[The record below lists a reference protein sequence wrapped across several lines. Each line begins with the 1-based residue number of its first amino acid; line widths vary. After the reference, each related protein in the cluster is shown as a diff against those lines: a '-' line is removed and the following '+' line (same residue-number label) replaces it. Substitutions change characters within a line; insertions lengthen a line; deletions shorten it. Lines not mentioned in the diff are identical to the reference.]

1 MKKLYIILLFITFF
15 INIVNAQNT
24 IGSPNNQA
32 EEYYNACKNNLIK
45 AETENVITGNEDD
58 VKQEQN
64 IRQCLKTKIIET
76 ASLFLPNNEL
86 KNYQNYLISVEE
98 TLFNMYKTLI
108 FCKDGINDYWCKERY
123 LDDKSLDKL
132 LLEKNLTSHIFKILV
147 NTIEQS
153 QNQ

>member
-32 EEYYNACKNNLIK
+32 EEYYIACKNNLIK

>member
-32 EEYYNACKNNLIK
+32 EEYYIACKNNLIK

-86 KNYQNYLISVEE
+86 KNYQNDLISFEE

>member
-1 MKKLYIILLFITFF
+1 MKNEERLMVDGYLY
-15 INIVNAQNT
+15 
-24 IGSPNNQA
+24 
-32 EEYYNACKNNLIK
+32 
-45 AETENVITGNEDD
+45 GNEDD

-86 KNYQNYLISVEE
+86 QNYQNYLISVEE

-132 LLEKNLTSHIFKILV
+132 LLEKNFSNDELV
-147 NTIEQS
+147 LLKHNLK
-153 QNQ
+153 

>member
-1 MKKLYIILLFITFF
+1 
-15 INIVNAQNT
+15 
-24 IGSPNNQA
+24 
-32 EEYYNACKNNLIK
+32 
-45 AETENVITGNEDD
+45 
-58 VKQEQN
+58 
-64 IRQCLKTKIIET
+64 
-76 ASLFLPNNEL
+76 
-86 KNYQNYLISVEE
+86 
-98 TLFNMYKTLI
+98 MYKTLI

>member
-15 INIVNAQNT
+15 IHIVNAQNT

-32 EEYYNACKNNLIK
+32 EEYYIACKNNLIK